1 MFIASNFTRN
11 LKLTDLNLFDEKYKT
26 IFEFNNISKYFPI
39 IHKYQYGETN
49 KEVGMTEIIIATCVM
64 TNLSD

>member
-1 MFIASNFTRN
+1 MFIASNFTGN